1 MDVTVTEATLSI
13 TGAVLDLVVGLQ
25 FEAFIA
31 ECWVADRGLFVWV
44 MEGDIVLVGRALY
57 SSDSGQAAT
66 MNRWAGRRL
75 RIDVVKY
82 ASGEPCVYESTT
94 GLK

>member
-44 MEGDIVLVGRALY
+44 MEGDIVLVGRALR
-57 SSDSGQAAT
+57 SSDCWHAT
-66 MNRWAGRRL
+66 ATYGGTGGRL
-75 RIDVVKY
+75 
-82 ASGEPCVYESTT
+82 
-94 GLK
+94 